1 MHACIAGSGCGT
13 VNISTNVYV
22 SLWHHICTP
31 SPPPPHTQ
39 TLPVAPLYG
48 DVQIKLPL
56 LVKSLPHHDSSR
68 WTCTSE
74 SLDEKVTFSVLDKME
89 QMRQEH
95 VQIMSRLARY
105 SNEVRGM
112 GGRGRRGRAEEGRAV
127 KTSD

>member
-1 MHACIAGSGCGT
+1 MVCVC
-13 VNISTNVYV
+13 VCVCVCV
-22 SLWHHICTP
+22 SHCVHFTHV
-31 SPPPPHTQ
+31 SPLQ
-39 TLPVAPLYG
+39 ALPVAPLYG

-74 SLDEKVTFSVLDKME
+74 SLDDKVTFSVLDRME

-105 SNEVRGM
+105 NNEVR
-112 GGRGRRGRAEEGRAV
+112 EGE
-127 KTSD
+127 